1 MLFGYARVS
10 TQDQNMALQLEA
22 LEAAGVERKR
32 IKQETIS
39 GTISHKDRPVLK
51 KLLAHLKPGDILV
64 IWKLDRLGR
73 SVIDLM
79 RISEMFRQR
88 KVHLRS
94 ITENLDTSTP
104 GGMLVFTVIA
114 AVAEMERAYC
124 RERVVAGIAS
134 AREEGRI
141 GGRRFLLTPQ
151 KAGNLVKAYRNGES
165 VRELAKKY
173 SVAET
178 TVRNYLAR
186 AGQEALYSRKK
197 VDRSAPK
204 DDN

>member
-22 LEAAGVERKR
+22 LKAAGVDKKHIR
-32 IKQETIS
+32 QETLS
-39 GTISHKDRPVLK
+39 GTVSHKDRPVLK
-51 KLLAHLKPGDILV
+51 KLLARLKPCDILV
-64 IWKLDRLGR
+64 IWKLNRLGR

-104 GGMLVFTVIA
+104 GGMLVF
-114 AVAEMERAYC
+114 
-124 RERVVAGIAS
+124 S
-134 AREEGRI
+134 
-141 GGRRFLLTPQ
+141 FLLTPQ
-151 KAGNLVKAYRNGES
+151 RAGNLVKAYRNGKS

-186 AGQEALYSRKK
+186 AGQEALHLRKK
-197 VDRSAPK
+197 VDRSASF
-204 DDN
+204 